1 MSSKQ
6 PAATPAKPLAMM
18 TRLSPFVSYYKAPRL
33 TGSPGSGAA
42 TSAPKLILFAP
53 WMDAQDAHIAK
64 YITYYQTI
72 YPTSTILLVKFTG
85 KPAWSR
91 AAQNGAAQP
100 AASYVRSQVDS
111 GALSAA
117 PRAPEILVHLFS
129 NGGATSMR
137 NIYEIYRRKTG
148 RAFPPHAAVYDS
160 CPGLWSAVRTYHA
173 FTVGVRGPVL
183 LLLGPLLAL
192 LIAAMSIWYGPLGFL
207 AGEDMLTRNQRIHND
222 RTLARQ
228 TNRSYVY
235 SKEDAMVDWRHV
247 EEHARDAAAKGI
259 PVRRELYQGSA
270 HVSHMR
276 TDNGRYW
283 KIVTDTWEESIKR
296 SGTLLPGF
304 S

>member
-1 MSSKQ
+1 MAYSQ
-6 PAATPAKPLAMM
+6 PAATSAKPLAMM
-18 TRLSPFVSYYKAPRL
+18 RRLSPYVSYYKAPKL

-42 TSAPKLILFAP
+42 TSAPKLILLAS

-72 YPTSTILLVKFTG
+72 YPTSTILLVIFTG
-85 KPAWSR
+85 RLLWSPAM
-91 AAQNGAAQP
+91 QNSAAQP

-117 PRAPEILVHLFS
+117 PREPEVLVHVFS

-137 NIYEIYRRKTG
+137 NIYEVYRRKTG

-160 CPGLWSAVRTYHA
+160 CPGRWSAVRTYHVL
-173 FTVGVRGPVL
+173 TLGLRGLVR

-192 LIAAMSIWYGPLGFL
+192 LVAAMSIWYGPLGFL
-207 AGEDMLTRNQRIHND
+207 AGEDMLTRTHRIHND
-222 RTLARQ
+222 RTLVRQ

-235 SKEDAMVDWRHV
+235 SKEDAMVGWRHI

-259 PVRRELYQGSA
+259 PVRREMYQGSA
-270 HVSHMR
+270 HVTHMR
-276 TDNGRYW
+276 TDDRRYW

-304 S
+304 T